1 MKSPAWI
8 KISAGG
14 RSAGC
19 ISLCLSWVSDI
30 ATILTF
36 FLLGYIFLPRDAL
49 LVFFSCSCIGSL
61 KLNNMLEGFCLFKTD
76 MMNAM

>member
-36 FLLGYIFLPRDAL
+36 FLLGYICKIIFLL
-49 LVFFSCSCIGSL
+49 LLSKSEGKSQDLFFIFKGST
-61 KLNNMLEGFCLFKTD
+61 K
-76 MMNAM
+76 